1 VREAILRTL
10 AYADIF
16 DYPLTPREIHKF
28 LISEKPL
35 DFDSVQKALSRMSAE
50 RKRISTDKAGHFYF
64 LTGREKLVPLRKK
77 RKKISQKKLRVAH
90 RIAVLLK
97 IVPPI
102 KLMGVTGRLAMENSE
117 KEDDIDFLIITSKNR
132 LWLTRLL
139 TVFLLELLRI
149 RRRPSNKYVKDKICL
164 NMFLD
169 EKHLS
174 LPAKER
180 DLFTAHEIVQM
191 RPLWER
197 GGTYG
202 RFLKANGWVR
212 KYLPN
217 AMEKN
222 IRISEYQN
230 IRDKKGGEFLN
241 FSISQYLNICEA
253 FARDFQFWYMKRHRT
268 VEVVSPH
275 RALFHPQSA
284 RGWVLEEYK
293 ERVVKLN
300 GAGS

>member
-1 VREAILRTL
+1 LCYDWGVREAILRTL

-35 DFDSVQKALSRMSAE
+35 DFDSVQKALSRMGAE

-77 RKKISQKKLRVAH
+77 RKKISQKKLKVAQK
-90 RIAVLLK
+90 IAVLLK
-97 IVPPI
+97 IISQV
-102 KLMGVTGRLAMENSE
+102 KLIGVTGRLAMENSE
-117 KEDDIDFLIITSKNR
+117 TEDDIDFLIITSKNR

-191 RPLWER
+191 KPLWER

-212 KYLPN
+212 EYLPN
-217 AMEKN
+217 VIKKDTRRTKEK
-222 IRISEYQN
+222 IFQFS
-230 IRDKKGGEFLN
+230 N
-241 FSISQYLNICEA
+241 FPIFNFFERL
-253 FARDFQFWYMKRHRT
+253 ARDFQFWYMKRHRT

-293 ERVVKLN
+293 KRVVKLN